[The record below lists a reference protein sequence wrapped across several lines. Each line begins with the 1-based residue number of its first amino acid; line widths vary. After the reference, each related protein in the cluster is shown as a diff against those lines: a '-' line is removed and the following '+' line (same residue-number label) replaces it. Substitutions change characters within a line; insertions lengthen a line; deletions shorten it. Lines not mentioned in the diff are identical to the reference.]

1 MSKENKP
8 NGDLEDIRSQ
18 ADDLLKSL
26 DLVDTPSESSPKS
39 TSTKDARESP
49 PAKPTAQKSSS
60 SSSKTVLVA
69 AGSLAG
75 LSVVIIGGLI
85 GLEFSKQATLN
96 LKSELAA
103 QEARAS
109 RETAARVQA
118 ELARERENAAIELA
132 ERERAAKEQA
142 AIEQAAREQA
152 AREQVARERAEREQ
166 AARERESSERAAR
179 AQAERDR
186 VVRERKEAER
196 LASLRTQLKSKGWS
210 EAGSSGLLFRW
221 CTPGSEDSKIGLGPD
236 CSAPNNARIW
246 FGIEFYCLSKNCS
259 GVIEGTFGS
268 NNWIA
273 QERVSL
279 GYIRFKLS
287 QRRVFTFNQTKYRPG
302 VQTWIS
308 KAGGYCGD
316 ARWEKC

>member
-1 MSKENKP
+1 MLVAACRMSKENKP
-8 NGDLEDIRSQ
+8 NGDLEHIRSQ

-26 DLVDTPSESSPKS
+26 DSVDTPSESSPKS
-39 TSTKDARESP
+39 ASTKDARESP
-49 PAKPTAQKSSS
+49 PAKSTAQKSSS

-85 GLEFSKQATLN
+85 GLEFSKQTTLN

-109 RETAARVQA
+109 REKAARVQA
-118 ELARERENAAIELA
+118 ELTRERE
-132 ERERAAKEQA
+132 K
-142 AIEQAAREQA
+142 AAREQA
-152 AREQVARERAEREQ
+152 ARERAEREQ

-196 LASLRTQLKSKGWS
+196 LASLRTQLKSKGWQ
-210 EAGSSGLLFRW
+210 EAGSSGLLYRW
-221 CTPGSEDSKIGLGPD
+221 CNSASEDSKIGLGPD
-236 CSAPNNARIW
+236 CSAPSGARYKW
-246 FGIEFYCLSKNCS
+246 FGVELYCLSTNCN
-259 GVIEGTFGS
+259 GVIEGTFGRS
-268 NNWIA
+268 GWTA
-273 QERVSL
+273 LERVSL
-279 GYIRFKLS
+279 GYIRFKPS
-287 QRRVFTFNQTKYRPG
+287 QRRVFTFKTTKNRESNIAWP
-302 VQTWIS
+302 S

>member
-26 DLVDTPSESSPKS
+26 DSVDTPSESSPKS
-39 TSTKDARESP
+39 ASTKDARESP
-49 PAKPTAQKSSS
+49 PAKPTEQKSSS

-142 AIEQAAREQA
+142 
-152 AREQVARERAEREQ
+152 
-166 AARERESSERAAR
+166 
-179 AQAERDR
+179 ERDR

-196 LASLRTQLKSKGWS
+196 LASLRTQLKSKGWG
-210 EAGSSGLLFRW
+210 EAGSSGLLYRW
-221 CTPGSEDSKIGLGPD
+221 CNSDSEDSKIGLGPD

-287 QRRVFTFNQTKYRPG
+287 QRRVFTFKQTKYRPG

>member
-26 DLVDTPSESSPKS
+26 DSVDTPSESSPKS
-39 TSTKDARESP
+39 ASTKDAREST

-142 AIEQAAREQA
+142 AREQA

-196 LASLRTQLKSKGWS
+196 LASLRTQLKSKGWQD
-210 EAGSSGLLFRW
+210 AGSSGLLFRW
-221 CTPGSEDSKIGLGPD
+221 CNSDSEDSKIGLGPD

-259 GVIEGTFGS
+259 GVIEGTFGN

-279 GYIRFKLS
+279 GYIQFKLS
-287 QRRVFTFNQTKYRPG
+287 QRRVFTFKQTKYRPG

>member
-8 NGDLEDIRSQ
+8 NGDLEDIWSQ

-26 DLVDTPSESSPKS
+26 DSVDTPFESSPKS
-39 TSTKDARESP
+39 ASTKDARESP

-132 ERERAAKEQA
+132 ERERAAKEQV
-142 AIEQAAREQA
+142 AREQA

-179 AQAERDR
+179 AKAERDR

-196 LASLRTQLKSKGWS
+196 LASLRTQLKSKGWQ

-221 CTPGSEDSKIGLGPD
+221 CNSESDDSKIGLGPD

-287 QRRVFTFNQTKYRPG
+287 QRRVFTFKQTKYRPG

>member
-1 MSKENKP
+1 MSKENKS

-26 DLVDTPSESSPKS
+26 DSVDTPSESSPKS
-39 TSTKDARESP
+39 ASTKDARESP

-75 LSVVIIGGLI
+75 LAVVIIGGLI

-96 LKSELAA
+96 LKSELAV

-132 ERERAAKEQA
+132 ERERAAK
-142 AIEQAAREQA
+142 EQA

-196 LASLRTQLKSKGWS
+196 LASLRTQLKSKGWQ

-221 CTPGSEDSKIGLGPD
+221 CNSESEDSKIGLGPD

-246 FGIEFYCLSKNCS
+246 FGVEFYCLSKNCS
-259 GVIEGTFGS
+259 GVIEGTFGN

-279 GYIRFKLS
+279 GYIQFKLS
-287 QRRVFTFNQTKYRPG
+287 QRRVFTFKQTKYRPG